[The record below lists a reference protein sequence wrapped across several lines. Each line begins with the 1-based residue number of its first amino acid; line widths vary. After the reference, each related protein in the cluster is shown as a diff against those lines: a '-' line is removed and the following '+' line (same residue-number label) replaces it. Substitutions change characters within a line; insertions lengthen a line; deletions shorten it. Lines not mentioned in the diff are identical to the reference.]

1 MTKTDIITSAPA
13 AQGDPVNRDIGKYS
27 SIPAFKGNLEEMKVH
42 VFNMRRYLGVD
53 AFYVTMNNLN
63 EMISLTYK
71 IADI

>member
-1 MTKTDIITSAPA
+1 
-13 AQGDPVNRDIGKYS
+13 
-27 SIPAFKGNLEEMKVH
+27 MKVH